1 MIVNKNKTE
10 PKRYFKERNVEKN
23 YTNLIKIQ
31 QEKINLNNK
40 NVIKLLTKLL

>member
-23 YTNLIKIQ
+23 YIYKNLIKIIAR
-31 QEKINLNNK
+31 ENK
-40 NVIKLLTKLL
+40 LKKCYQIAN